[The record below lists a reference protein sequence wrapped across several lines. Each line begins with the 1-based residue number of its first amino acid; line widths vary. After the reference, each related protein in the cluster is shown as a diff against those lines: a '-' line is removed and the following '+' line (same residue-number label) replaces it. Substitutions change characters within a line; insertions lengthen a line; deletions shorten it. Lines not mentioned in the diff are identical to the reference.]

1 MAKRYSQK
9 EQRAAVARLLAE
21 PGLSVRQ
28 LAAEMG
34 VSVSTL
40 HRWRQSYAPTP
51 TPDESDAPLSSSQM
65 IALLRER
72 LIKSAVTLASSLDE
86 VVDNAPL
93 NQRATALSQL
103 IDKIIKL
110 AEQLPVEHEQ
120 VIRIEYLHP
129 DGSIRQ
135 RPPWAEDDSTE

>member
-34 VSVSTL
+34 VSASTL
-40 HRWRQSYAPTP
+40 RRWRQSYAPTP

-86 VVDNAPL
+86 VVDKAPL

>member
-9 EQRAAVARLLAE
+9 EQRAVVARLLAE

-40 HRWRQSYAPTP
+40 RRWRQSYAPTP
-51 TPDESDAPLSSSQM
+51 TPHESDAPLSSSQM

-110 AEQLPVEHEQ
+110 AEQLPIEHEQ

>member
-21 PGLSVRQ
+21 PGLSIRQ
-28 LAAEMG
+28 LAAEIG

-40 HRWRQSYAPTP
+40 RRWRQSYAPTP
-51 TPDESDAPLSSSQM
+51 TPDKSDAPLSSSQM

-135 RPPWAEDDSTE
+135 RPPWAEDDSAE